1 MIAFMWHHSLP
12 KQEMNSVI
20 LFSVKSRT
28 IFYSKTV
35 VLILVDCGPVQFKP
49 SKHKNSSLCQ
59 FGKHM
64 TDKTT
69 DLCKDFDKAYFVWH
83 VKC

>member
-20 LFSVKSRT
+20 LSSVKSRT

-35 VLILVDCGPVQFKP
+35 GLIPVDCGLVQFKP
-49 SKHKNSSLCQ
+49 SQHKNGSLCQ
-59 FGKHM
+59 FGKKI
-64 TDKTT
+64 TDT
-69 DLCKDFDKAYFVWH
+69 DN
-83 VKC
+83 